1 MFGGKRQ
8 SVASKFDVLHQ
19 LSVQQQISLL
29 NFYQFLQKEFSL
41 FDHWTESKKGAEYR
55 ILMFVKLLVFGRA
68 TKVAPFNVFWFPP
81 LSALDNNKFSIS
93 GKREDG
99 KINSQ
104 RSSTIPGSLLHI
116 IFQLN
121 SDFRWTIIS
130 PADQAS
136 INFMKRKTQ
145 TQHHFWIWSGTW
157 FDISIILQIKK
168 AKTNKSKGYFHN
180 LQ

>member
-68 TKVAPFNVFWFPP
+68 TKVAPFNV
-81 LSALDNNKFSIS
+81 L
-93 GKREDG
+93 
-99 KINSQ
+99 
-104 RSSTIPGSLLHI
+104 
-116 IFQLN
+116 
-121 SDFRWTIIS
+121 
-130 PADQAS
+130 
-136 INFMKRKTQ
+136 
-145 TQHHFWIWSGTW
+145 
-157 FDISIILQIKK
+157 
-168 AKTNKSKGYFHN
+168 
-180 LQ
+180 

>member
-1 MFGGKRQ
+1 MLHFFCFVAKDECLAEKDKALLQSLMFCT
-8 SVASKFDVLHQ
+8 SCLCSSKF
-19 LSVQQQISLL
+19 LSSTSISSCK
-29 NFYQFLQKEFSL
+29 KEFSL

-68 TKVAPFNVFWFPP
+68 SKVAPFNVFWFPP

-116 IFQLN
+116 IFQLSQLWFPLN
-121 SDFRWTIIS
+121 HYIS
-130 PADQAS
+130 CWPSFDQLYEEKDTNTAS
-136 INFMKRKTQ
+136 FLNMEWDLVWYQYHSSYRK
-145 TQHHFWIWSGTW
+145 S
-157 FDISIILQIKK
+157 
-168 AKTNKSKGYFHN
+168 
-180 LQ
+180 